1 VALLQVAV
9 SFLAIVVV
17 VATLGVVALRREA
30 ENESL
35 RDAGEL
41 AAAVGRGVI
50 QAQLTAAV
58 IRGDPAALDRLDKAV
73 RDRVL
78 SGLIVRVKIWTPQG
92 RIVYSD
98 NHRLTGRTYPPDADL
113 LEAFESDRIQVE
125 LSDLKGA
132 ENVFE
137 RRLGRLV
144 EVYLPLRGPNG
155 ERLVAETYQQADRIG
170 AARHRILRAFTP
182 VLLVALLALALAQAP
197 LGWWLTRTQR
207 AQWREREELAQAA
220 HDATDEERR
229 RIAHDLHDGVVQDL
243 AGSAYELRGTAD
255 RLATTDEADVYR
267 VLRRG
272 ADVSRESMAVLRTL
286 LVDLT
291 SPDNPGA
298 IATSLETLVRPL
310 RTSGLDVTVV
320 ADVEVEPE
328 GSTNELLYRAAREAL
343 RNVAR
348 HAGATRVT
356 VELHASRSEARLVI
370 VDDGRGMDT
379 AELAERRAVG
389 HMGLVLLTERVHA
402 VGGQL
407 SISSQPGKGT
417 RVTLSLPISPPG
429 SGTNGYS

>member
-1 VALLQVAV
+1 
-9 SFLAIVVV
+9 VVV

-41 AAAVGRGVI
+41 ASAVGRGVI
-50 QAQLTAAV
+50 QSQLTAAV
-58 IRGDPAALDRLDKAV
+58 VRGDPAALGRLDKAV
-73 RDRVL
+73 RGRVL

-92 RIVYSD
+92 RILYSD
-98 NHRLTGRTYPPDADL
+98 NRRLTGRVYPPDADL
-113 LEAFESDRIQVE
+113 QEAFESGRVQVE
-125 LSDLKGA
+125 LSDLKGP

-137 RRLGRLV
+137 RPLGRLV

-155 ERLVAETYQQADRIG
+155 ERLVAETYQRADRIG
-170 AARHRILRAFTP
+170 AARHRILQAFTP

-197 LGWWLTRTQR
+197 LGWWLTRSQR

-298 IATSLETLVRPL
+298 IAASLETLVRPL

-356 VELHASRSEARLVI
+356 VDLHASRSEARLVI

>member
-1 VALLQVAV
+1 
-9 SFLAIVVV
+9 VVV

-41 AAAVGRGVI
+41 ASAVGRGVI
-50 QAQLTAAV
+50 QSQLTAAV
-58 IRGDPAALDRLDKAV
+58 VRGDPAALGRLDKAV
-73 RDRVL
+73 RGRVL

-92 RIVYSD
+92 RILYSD
-98 NHRLTGRTYPPDADL
+98 NRRLTGRVYPPDADL
-113 LEAFESDRIQVE
+113 QEAFESGRVQVE
-125 LSDLKGA
+125 LSDLKGP

-137 RRLGRLV
+137 RPLGRLV

-155 ERLVAETYQQADRIG
+155 ERLVAETYQRADRIG
-170 AARHRILRAFTP
+170 AARHRILQAFTP

-197 LGWWLTRTQR
+197 LGWWLTRSQR

-298 IATSLETLVRPL
+298 IAASLETLVRPL

>member
-1 VALLQVAV
+1 M
-9 SFLAIVVV
+9 VV

-41 AAAVGRGVI
+41 ASAVGRGVI
-50 QAQLTAAV
+50 QSQLTAAV
-58 IRGDPAALDRLDKAV
+58 VRGDPAALGRLDKAV
-73 RDRVL
+73 RGRVL

-92 RIVYSD
+92 RILYSD
-98 NHRLTGRTYPPDADL
+98 NRRLTGRVYPPDADL
-113 LEAFESDRIQVE
+113 QEAFESGRVQVE
-125 LSDLKGA
+125 LSDLKGP

-137 RRLGRLV
+137 RPLGRLV

-155 ERLVAETYQQADRIG
+155 ERLVAETYQRADRIG
-170 AARHRILRAFTP
+170 AARHRILQAFTP

-197 LGWWLTRTQR
+197 LGWWLTRSQR

-298 IATSLETLVRPL
+298 IAASLETLVRPL